1 MGWGNN
7 NNISVANLNDSTD
20 DPSQARVDILNA
32 FYELQAVITGRNT
45 SNGVCPLDANSL
57 VPAANLPDTIV
68 SSATNN
74 LFLVPATGRVA
85 IQDLVNLPQK
95 TVTELNALSSPV
107 TGDIANCSNGDTGNA
122 CLAYYNGTAWKRIA
136 LGATIAAS

>member
-7 NNISVANLNDSTD
+7 NNISVGNLNDSTD

-45 SNGVCPLDANSL
+45 SNGVCPLDADSL
-57 VPAANLPDTIV
+57 VPAANLPNTIT

-74 LFLVPATGRVA
+74 LFLAPATGRVA
-85 IQDLVNLPQK
+85 VQDIVNLPQK
-95 TVTELNALSSPV
+95 TVSQLNALSSPV
-107 TGDIANCSNGDTGNA
+107 TGDIANCSNGDTGDA
-122 CLAYYNGTAWKRIA
+122 CLAYYDGTTWLRIA
-136 LGATIAAS
+136 LGATISAT